1 MDKKIIIQPQS
12 NRDLDFMIA
21 LLEKLGFSHKVVSD
35 SELEDRLLL
44 RSMIEEKKGDYVS
57 EDEIKKELNKK

>member
-1 MDKKIIIQPQS
+1 MDKRIIIQPQS
-12 NRDLDFMIA
+12 NHDLDFMIA
-21 LLEKLGFSHKVVSD
+21 LLEKLGFSHRVVSD

-44 RSMIEEKKGDYVS
+44 QSMIEEKKGDYVS